1 LGLLLFFLSFQAAL
15 KASQTIKKENK
26 AFKEKKE
33 AALALNSKNTLT
45 SVTINKSLDN
55 SKGANEANESHAK
68 LARQRRIL
76 SERQLPREP
85 K

>member
-33 AALALNSKNTLT
+33 AVVLNSKNTLT
-45 SVTINKSLDN
+45 SVTMNKSLDN
-55 SKGANEANESHAK
+55 SKGFNATTESRLKVAT
-68 LARQRRIL
+68 QRRIL
-76 SERQLPREP
+76 SEHQLHKEP

>member
-33 AALALNSKNTLT
+33 AFALNSKNTLT
-45 SVTINKSLDN
+45 SVTMNKSLDN
-55 SKGANEANESHAK
+55 SKVANETNEGHKK
-68 LARQRRIL
+68 LAIQRRIL
-76 SERQLPREP
+76 SERQVPREP

>member
-33 AALALNSKNTLT
+33 ALVLNSKNTLT
-45 SVTINKSLDN
+45 SLTMNKSLDN
-55 SKGANEANESHAK
+55 SKGANATTESRVK
-68 LARQRRIL
+68 LTTQQRIL
-76 SERQLPREP
+76 SEQQLPRES